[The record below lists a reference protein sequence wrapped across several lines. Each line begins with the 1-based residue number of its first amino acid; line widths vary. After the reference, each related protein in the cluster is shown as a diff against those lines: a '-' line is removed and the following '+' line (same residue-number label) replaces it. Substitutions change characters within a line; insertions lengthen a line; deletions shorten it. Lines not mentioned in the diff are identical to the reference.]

1 MRLIFGKLPI
11 FIDGIYLI
19 FEFQLMAPTLSS
31 VFLNLTKLRIT
42 QSFLIFLALLTVI
55 TPFSEH
61 NKERKE
67 NKSRKKINIKL
78 RRLVI
83 SSGRKNLLIKC
94 FFPLLWNN
102 LIAKKKQNKN
112 ENKNEYKSSSKCPW
126 IFLNHHQN
134 LAKYWP

>member
-11 FIDGIYLI
+11 FNDGIYLI

-61 NKERKE
+61 NREKRKQKQE
-67 NKSRKKINIKL
+67 KINIKL

-83 SSGRKNLLIKC
+83 SSGRRNVLIKC
-94 FFPLLWNN
+94 FFPLLWSN
-102 LIAKKKQNKN
+102 LIAKNKQNKN
-112 ENKNEYKSSSKCPW
+112 VNKNEYKSSFKC
-126 IFLNHHQN
+126 LNHHQN